1 MSKYLEGQLKVKW
14 DISEFYNVLWVEW
27 VDGVAY
33 RKGVGK
39 VWKGAWESLEREDI
53 ELVLG

>member
-1 MSKYLEGQLKVKW
+1 MKVKW